1 MFKKILIANRGEI
14 ACRVIATA
22 RKMGIATVAVYSE
35 ADKEARHVKL
45 ADEAVLLGPAPSRES
60 YLVADK
66 IIAACK
72 ATGAEALH
80 PGYGFLSEN
89 EDFARRCE
97 EEGIVFIGPKHHSI
111 AAMGDK
117 IASKKLANEA
127 QVNTIPGYNDPIS
140 GPEQAV
146 EIAKNIGYPV
156 MIKASAGGGGK
167 GLRVAFNDKEAFE
180 GFASCQNEARKSFG
194 DDRVFI
200 EKFVQEPR
208 HIEIQVLGD
217 SHGNVIYLNERECS
231 IQRRHQKVIEEAPS
245 PFISDATRKAMGEQ
259 AVQLAKAVKYQSAG
273 TVEFVVGKDQDF
285 YFLEMNTRLQVE
297 HPVTECI
304 TGLDLVEQMIRVA
317 AGEKLSFTQADVKRD
332 GWAIECRIN
341 AEDPFR
347 NFLPSTGRL
356 VRFQTPEQTMFQ
368 AGVRPDA
375 TPARPDAAPVRPDA
389 APVRPSAAPVRP
401 EPVEGRAGA
410 GASTGSARTGSEL
423 FGVRVD
429 TGVQEGGEIPMFYDS
444 MIAKLIVHGKDR
456 NDAIAKMREAL
467 NGFVIRGISSNIPF
481 QAALLAHPK
490 FVTGQFNTGFIA
502 EHYAKGFRAEDVPHD
517 DPDFLAALAA
527 FVRRKSRERAA
538 NLSGQLPGYDVQIGQ
553 DYTVVVL
560 GAEGQNRHVQ
570 AHVDEF
576 RGQRGVA
583 AIRIGDK
590 TYEIVSH
597 SRLNDVKITGT
608 VNGQPFVA
616 QIERGTTKNPLAL
629 QVQHNGTRIEALVM
643 SPRMAELHKLMPYKA
658 PPDLSRFVLSPMPGL
673 LVDVAVQPGQKV
685 QAGERVAVIEAMKM
699 ENILFAAQDGVVKK
713 VVAAKGESLSVDQVI
728 VKFE

>member
-1 MFKKILIANRGEI
+1 MFTKILIANRGEI

-22 RKMGIATVAVYSE
+22 KKMGIATVAVYSE
-35 ADKEARHVKL
+35 ADKEARHVSL

-66 IIAACK
+66 IIAAAK
-72 ATGAEALH
+72 STGAQAIH

-89 EDFARRCE
+89 EAFAKRCE
-97 EEGIVFIGPKHHSI
+97 DEGIAFIGPRHFSI

-127 QVNTIPGYNDPIS
+127 KVNTIPGYNDAI
-140 GPEQAV
+140 ETAEAAV
-146 EIAKNIGYPV
+146 EIAKGIGYPV

-180 GFASCQNEARKSFG
+180 GFTSCRNEARNSFG

-200 EKFVQEPR
+200 EKFVEEPR

-259 AVQLAKAVKYQSAG
+259 AVALAKAVKYQSAG
-273 TVEFVVGKDQDF
+273 TVEFVVGKDQSF

-297 HPVTECI
+297 HPVTEAI
-304 TGLDLVEQMIRVA
+304 TGIDLVEMMIRVA
-317 AGEKLSFTQADVKRD
+317 NGEKLPITQADVKRN

-356 VRFQTPEQTMFQ
+356 VRFQTPVQTMFQ
-368 AGVRPDA
+368 SNTQD
-375 TPARPDAAPVRPDA
+375 
-389 APVRPSAAPVRP
+389 
-401 EPVEGRAGA
+401 
-410 GASTGSARTGSEL
+410 L
-423 FGVRVD
+423 LGVRVD
-429 TGVQEGGEIPMFYDS
+429 TGVQDGGEIPMFYDS
-444 MIAKLIVHGKDR
+444 MIAKLIVHGTDR

-490 FVTGQFNTGFIA
+490 FVAGDFNTGFIA
-502 EHYAKGFRAEDVPHD
+502 ENYAHGFRAEDVPHD
-517 DPDFLAALAA
+517 DPDFLVALAA

-538 NLSGQLPGYDVQIGQ
+538 NLSGQLPGYDVQIGH
-553 DYTVVVL
+553 DYSVIVL
-560 GAEGQNRHVQ
+560 GAKGENRYIGV
-570 AHVDEF
+570 HVDEF
-576 RGQRGVA
+576 RGQSGK
-583 AIRIGDK
+583 AIIKVGDNH
-590 TYEIVSH
+590 YIIESH
-597 SRLNDVKITGT
+597 SRLNDVRISGT
-608 VNGQPFVA
+608 VNGKPFTA
-616 QIERGTTKNPLAL
+616 QVERGTPKNPLAL
-629 QVQHNGTRIEALVM
+629 QVQHNGTRIEALVV
-643 SPRMAELHKLMPYKA
+643 SPRMAELHQMMPFKT
-658 PPDLSRFVLSPMPGL
+658 PPDMSRFVLSPMPGL
-673 LVDVAVQPGQKV
+673 LVNVAVTPGQKV

-699 ENILFAAQDGVVKK
+699 ENILFAAHDGVVKK
-713 VVAAKGESLSVDQVI
+713 VMASQGESLSVDQVI
-728 VKFE
+728 VEFEA

>member
-1 MFKKILIANRGEI
+1 MFTKILIANRGEI

-22 RKMGIATVAVYSE
+22 KKMGIATVAVYSE
-35 ADKEARHVKL
+35 ADKEARHVSL

-66 IIAACK
+66 IIAAAK
-72 ATGAEALH
+72 ATGAQAIH

-89 EDFARRCE
+89 EAFSKRCE
-97 EEGIVFIGPKHHSI
+97 DEGIAFIGPRHFSI

-127 QVNTIPGYNDPIS
+127 KVNTIPGYNDAIAS
-140 GPEQAV
+140 AEAAV
-146 EIAKNIGYPV
+146 DIAKGIGYPV

-180 GFASCQNEARKSFG
+180 GFTSCRNEARNSFG

-200 EKFVQEPR
+200 EKFVEEPR

-259 AVQLAKAVKYQSAG
+259 AVALAKAVKYQSAG
-273 TVEFVVGKDQDF
+273 TVEFVVGKDQSF

-297 HPVTECI
+297 HPVTEAI
-304 TGLDLVEQMIRVA
+304 TGIDLVEMMIRVA
-317 AGEKLSFTQADVKRD
+317 NGEKLPITQADVKRN

-356 VRFQTPEQTMFQ
+356 VRFQTPVQTMFQ
-368 AGVRPDA
+368 SNTQD
-375 TPARPDAAPVRPDA
+375 
-389 APVRPSAAPVRP
+389 
-401 EPVEGRAGA
+401 
-410 GASTGSARTGSEL
+410 L
-423 FGVRVD
+423 LGVRVD
-429 TGVQEGGEIPMFYDS
+429 TGVQDGGEIPMFYDS
-444 MIAKLIVHGKDR
+444 MIAKLIVHGTDR

-490 FVTGQFNTGFIA
+490 FVAGDFNTGFIA
-502 EHYAKGFRAEDVPHD
+502 ENYGQGFRAEDVPHD
-517 DPDFLAALAA
+517 DPDFLVALAA

-538 NLSGQLPGYDVQIGQ
+538 NLSGQLPGYDVQIGH
-553 DYTVVVL
+553 DYSVIVL
-560 GAEGQNRHVQ
+560 GAKGENRYLGV
-570 AHVDEF
+570 HVDEF
-576 RGQRGVA
+576 RGQSGK
-583 AIRIGDK
+583 AIIKVGDNH
-590 TYEIVSH
+590 YIIESH
-597 SRLNDVKITGT
+597 SRLNDVRISGT
-608 VNGQPFVA
+608 VNGKPFTA
-616 QIERGTTKNPLAL
+616 QVERGTPKNPLAL
-629 QVQHNGTRIEALVM
+629 QVQHNGTRIEALVV
-643 SPRMAELHKLMPYKA
+643 SPRMAELHQMMPFKT
-658 PPDLSRFVLSPMPGL
+658 PPDMSRFVLSPMPGL
-673 LVDVAVQPGQKV
+673 LVNVAVTPGQKV

-699 ENILFAAQDGVVKK
+699 ENILFAAHDGVVKK
-713 VVAAKGESLSVDQVI
+713 VMASQGESLSVDQVI
-728 VKFE
+728 VEFEA

>member
-14 ACRVIATA
+14 ACRVIKTA
-22 RKMGIATVAVYSE
+22 KKMGIATVAVYSE
-35 ADKEARHVKL
+35 ADKEARHVAL

-72 ATGAEALH
+72 ATGAEAVH

-89 EDFARRCE
+89 AGFAKRCE
-97 EEGIVFIGPKHHSI
+97 EEGIAFIGPRYFSI
-111 AAMGDK
+111 EAMGDK

-127 QVNTIPGYNDPIS
+127 QVNTIPGYNDAIDT
-140 GPEQAV
+140 PEQAV
-146 EIAKNIGYPV
+146 EIAKGIGYPV

-180 GFASCQNEARKSFG
+180 GFSSCRNEARNSFG

-200 EKFVQEPR
+200 EKYVLEPR

-217 SHGNVIYLNERECS
+217 SFGNVVYLNERECS

-259 AVQLAKAVKYQSAG
+259 AVALAKAVKYQSAG

-297 HPVTECI
+297 HPVTENI

-317 AGEKLSFTQADVKRD
+317 AGEALSFTQADVKKE
-332 GWAIECRIN
+332 GWSIECRIN

-356 VRFQTPEQTMFQ
+356 VRYQPPAAVLEQSVPTLVGL
-368 AGVRPDA
+368 AY
-375 TPARPDAAPVRPDA
+375 
-389 APVRPSAAPVRP
+389 
-401 EPVEGRAGA
+401 ENGRFG
-410 GASTGSARTGSEL
+410 
-423 FGVRVD
+423 GVRVD
-429 TGVQEGGEIPMFYDS
+429 TGVYDGGEIPMFYDS

-467 NGFVIRGISSNIPF
+467 NAFVIRGISSNIPF

-502 EHYAKGFRAEDVPHD
+502 EHYAHGFRAEDVPHD
-517 DPDFLAALAA
+517 DPNFLIALAA
-527 FVRRKSRERAA
+527 FVRRKARERAA
-538 NLSGQLPGYDVQIGQ
+538 GISGQLQGHEVAHKNEL
-553 DYTVVVL
+553 VVCKL
-560 GAEGQNRHVQ
+560 GAEGANTYFDVTLG
-570 AHVDEF
+570 EF
-576 RGQRGVA
+576 DAKTGTADVTVEG
-583 AIRIGDK
+583 K
-590 TYEIVSH
+590 TYSIQSH
-597 SRLNDVKITGT
+597 TKLGDVLVIGS
-608 VNGQPFVA
+608 VNGQPFSAQVERVA
-616 QIERGTTKNPLAL
+616 GKNPLAIR
-629 QVQHNGTRIEALVM
+629 VIHNGTQVDALVLL
-643 SPRMAELHKLMPYKA
+643 PRAAELHKLMPYKA
-658 PPDLSRFVLSPMPGL
+658 PPDLSKFLLSPMPGL
-673 LVDVAVQPGQKV
+673 LVNIAVKVGQKV
-685 QAGERVAVIEAMKM
+685 LAGEKLAVIEAMKM
-699 ENILFAAQDGVVKK
+699 ENILVATQDCVVKEIQAD
-713 VVAAKGESLSVDQVI
+713 VGASLSVDQPI
-728 VKFE
+728 ISFE